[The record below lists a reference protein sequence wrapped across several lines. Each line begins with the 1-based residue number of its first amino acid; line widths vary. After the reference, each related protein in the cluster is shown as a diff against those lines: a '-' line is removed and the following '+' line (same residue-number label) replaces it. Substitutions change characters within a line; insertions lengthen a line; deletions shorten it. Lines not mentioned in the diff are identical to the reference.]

1 MAEKL
6 REFPLP
12 VNGARGEVALWVADV
27 PLVIAAEMEG
37 LAALSTRL
45 ECKSIQDLFTRLTGT
60 EVAATRAA
68 LLSLTV
74 EGEAVKALEKLKLKH
89 FPAVAEAFSKALSHH
104 FEDDE
109 GNGEAAEGA
118 K

>member
-1 MAEKL
+1 MAEKE

-12 VNGARGEVALWVADV
+12 VNGARGEVALWVGDV

-37 LAALSTRL
+37 LSVLSTRL
-45 ECKSIQDLFTRLTGT
+45 ECKSIQDLFTRLSGA

-68 LLSLTV
+68 IPSLTV
-74 EGEAVKALEKLKLKH
+74 RGEPAKALEKLKLKH
-89 FPAVAEAFSKALSHH
+89 FAAIAEAFARALSHH

-109 GNGEAAEGA
+109 GNAGAAEG
-118 K
+118 KK